1 MKVIELSGPG
11 KNGELLLVF
20 DGFGG
25 SIPRS
30 RAVSGLVPEEG
41 ALWYVYDYTDE
52 DFPLEKL
59 REYKNVHLAAWSL
72 GVWQAAR
79 TLRRTELKS
88 ACAFNGT
95 LDPVSSEYGIAPE
108 IFHATAENWSEA
120 ARRKFNRRAGIPGE
134 FSSDRPAEAEKLELL
149 ALEMRI
155 AAPGDAPKNI
165 YRQVFAGE
173 NDRIFPLENQLRF
186 WRKCPLDPVVLTAP
200 HYIWNLAA
208 KAADNE

>member
-1 MKVIELSGPG
+1 MRVIELAGPG
-11 KNGELLLVF
+11 ENGDLLLVF

-25 SIPRS
+25 SSVRS
-30 RAVSGLVPEEG
+30 RAVAELAPDGG

-59 REYKNVHLAAWSL
+59 RGFKNIHLAAWSL

-79 TLRRTELKS
+79 TLRRVELKS

-95 LDPVSSEYGIAPE
+95 LNPVSAEYGIAPE
-108 IFHATAENWSEA
+108 IFHATAENWSEI
-120 ARRKFNRRAGIPGE
+120 ARRKFNRRAGIPEE
-134 FSSDRPAEAEKLELL
+134 FASDRPVEAEKLELM

-155 AAPGDAPKNI
+155 TGADEPPENLYK
-165 YRQVFAGE
+165 QVFSGE
-173 NDRIFPLENQLRF
+173 NDRIFPLENQQRC
-186 WRKCPLDPVVLTAP
+186 WRKCPLEPVVLTAP